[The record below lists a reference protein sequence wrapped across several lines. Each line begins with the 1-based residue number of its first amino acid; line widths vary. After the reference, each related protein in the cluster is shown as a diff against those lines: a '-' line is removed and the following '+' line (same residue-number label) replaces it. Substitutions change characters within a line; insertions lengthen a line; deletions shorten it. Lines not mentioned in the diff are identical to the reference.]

1 MRDKLEKIIKAY
13 EELEKK
19 LSDPAVASDIK
30 EFTRLNK
37 EYAHQSDL
45 IAASREYIAR
55 SMTSRLPRKCSTILP
70 MPMRRRCSRWTS
82 PKTRPNFPS
91 SRKTLSTCSSRATP
105 TTTRTPSS
113 RFAPPPVAT
122 RRPSSP
128 ATCTRCISAFASR
141 VAGRPPCSIPAPA
154 RPAALSPSSSRSR
167 ATASTPS

>member
-45 IAASREYIAR
+45 IAASREYIGALDDIEAA
-55 SMTSRLPRKCSTILP
+55 MKCSATRP
-70 MPMRRRCSRWTS
+70 TRTRRRCSRWTS
-82 PKTRPNFPS
+82 PRTRRSFPS
-91 SRKTLSTCSSRATP
+91 SRKTSSTCSSRVTP
-105 TTTRTPSS
+105 TTIRTPSS
-113 RFAPPPVAT
+113 RSAPPPVAT
-122 RRPSSP
+122 RPPSSP
-128 ATCTRCISAFASR
+128 ATCTRCTSASASR
-141 VAGRPPCSIPAPA
+141 AAGRPPCSTLVPA
-154 RPAALSPSSSRSR
+154 RPAALSPLSSRSR

>member
-19 LSDPAVASDIK
+19 LSDPVVASDIK

-82 PKTRPNFPS
+82 PKTRPSFPS

-122 RRPSSP
+122 RRHLRWRPVQDV
-128 ATCTRCISAFASR
+128 SALLR
-141 VAGRPPCSIPAPA
+141 VARLEDHRARLQPQRGR
-154 RPAALSPSSSRSR
+154 RL
-167 ATASTPS
+167 